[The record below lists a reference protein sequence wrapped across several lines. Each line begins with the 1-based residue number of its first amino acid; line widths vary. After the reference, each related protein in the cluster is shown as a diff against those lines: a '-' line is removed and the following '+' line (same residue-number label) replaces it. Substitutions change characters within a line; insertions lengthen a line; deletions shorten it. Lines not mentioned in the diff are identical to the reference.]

1 MNIFYL
7 DKDPQQAAKY
17 HCDKH
22 VVKMI
27 LESAQILCTIVN
39 EASGSQCTP
48 YKSTHKNHPCT
59 LWAGRS
65 IANAKWLWEL
75 TKYLN
80 EEYRYRFN
88 HDKDHKSWAMLK
100 DIDMQRKLKRHIPM
114 TAQAMRKGI
123 TTPAQAMPDYLKS
136 DDAVF
141 SYRLYYQLEKQHLL
155 KYTRREMPEW
165 LEPCTA
171 RVV

>member
-27 LESAQILCTIVN
+27 LESAQMLCTVVN
-39 EASGSQCTP
+39 EISGGQVTP

-59 LWAGRS
+59 LWAGKS

-88 HDKDHKSWAMLK
+88 HDKDHKSWALLK
-100 DIDMQRKLKRHIPM
+100 ETDIFAELRRSKSMSEE
-114 TAQAMRKGI
+114 AMRKGI
-123 TTPAQAMPDYLKS
+123 TEPAQAMPDYLKS

-141 SYRLYYQLEKQHLL
+141 SYRMYYKLEKQHLL

-165 LEPCTA
+165 LT
-171 RVV
+171 RL